1 MADRDN
7 FIIST
12 LNVNGLKDLKKRRD
26 IFNFLREKGQDIY
39 LLQETHM
46 KQKDTKFVRMLWGYD
61 LYLAG
66 NSTNSNGVAILFNST
81 FEHKV
86 HKTIVDPEGHYLI
99 LDMELL
105 DKRLTLVN
113 IYGPSAGD
121 NPDIFNK
128 VEEHIL
134 EIDNETTII
143 GGDWNCILKHN
154 IDARN
159 YASIQNRPNIRRK
172 IINCMEKMDLV
183 DIYREIY
190 PEKREYTW
198 RKFNS
203 IKQGR
208 LDYFLISQDIASEV
222 TDVQINPGYRTD
234 HSMVTLTMKRED
246 FKRDRPFWKFNNSL
260 LKDRIFLEQ
269 IKEVINRTIK
279 QYAVPIY
286 DLDNLNKIP
295 AHEIHFTITDQLFFE
310 VLLMEIRGKSISYA
324 SYKKKKENIEEKE
337 LNRTLTELENTNLTQ
352 ETAEKIETIK
362 EDLQLIR
369 DKRMEGII
377 TRSKVQW
384 IDKGEKPSKYF
395 FNLEKGIS

>member
-1 MADRDN
+1 
-7 FIIST
+7 
-12 LNVNGLKDLKKRRD
+12 
-26 IFNFLREKGQDIY
+26 
-39 LLQETHM
+39 M

-134 EIDNETTII
+134 EIDNETAII

-222 TDVQINPGYRTD
+222 TDVQINPG
-234 HSMVTLTMKRED
+234 
-246 FKRDRPFWKFNNSL
+246 
-260 LKDRIFLEQ
+260 
-269 IKEVINRTIK
+269 
-279 QYAVPIY
+279 
-286 DLDNLNKIP
+286 
-295 AHEIHFTITDQLFFE
+295 
-310 VLLMEIRGKSISYA
+310 
-324 SYKKKKENIEEKE
+324 
-337 LNRTLTELENTNLTQ
+337 
-352 ETAEKIETIK
+352 
-362 EDLQLIR
+362 
-369 DKRMEGII
+369 
-377 TRSKVQW
+377 
-384 IDKGEKPSKYF
+384 
-395 FNLEKGIS
+395 

>member
-26 IFNFLREKGQDIY
+26 IFNFLRGKGQDIY

-134 EIDNETTII
+134 EIDNTLSSNEP
-143 GGDWNCILKHN
+143 
-154 IDARN
+154 
-159 YASIQNRPNIRRK
+159 NRG
-172 IINCMEKMDLV
+172 
-183 DIYREIY
+183 Y
-190 PEKREYTW
+190 
-198 RKFNS
+198 
-203 IKQGR
+203 
-208 LDYFLISQDIASEV
+208 YF
-222 TDVQINPGYRTD
+222 Y
-234 HSMVTLTMKRED
+234 
-246 FKRDRPFWKFNNSL
+246 
-260 LKDRIFLEQ
+260 
-269 IKEVINRTIK
+269 
-279 QYAVPIY
+279 
-286 DLDNLNKIP
+286 
-295 AHEIHFTITDQLFFE
+295 
-310 VLLMEIRGKSISYA
+310 
-324 SYKKKKENIEEKE
+324 
-337 LNRTLTELENTNLTQ
+337 
-352 ETAEKIETIK
+352 
-362 EDLQLIR
+362 
-369 DKRMEGII
+369 
-377 TRSKVQW
+377 
-384 IDKGEKPSKYF
+384 
-395 FNLEKGIS
+395 